1 MERLKY
7 DNIFES
13 ITDDPIE
20 AADLRFRSDLV
31 SMIVDIVEDKKWNQ
45 AEVAKALGIPQP
57 RVSELLRGKINLFSA
72 DRLIGYAAKLGI
84 RFKPSYADH
93 KVICEVEVLEVA

>member
-1 MERLKY
+1 MERLAY

-31 SMIVDIVEDKKWNQ
+31 STIVDIVQDRKWSQ
-45 AEVAKALGIPQP
+45 ADVAKALDIPQP
-57 RVSELLRGKINLFSA
+57 RVSELLRGKIQLFSA
-72 DRLIGYAAKLGI
+72 DRLIGYAARLGV
-84 RFKPSYADH
+84 RFKPSYEDH
-93 KVICEVEVLEVA
+93 KVICEVFEAA